1 MLHHVDHPHGAIGPQ
16 SFGLSFAAATALN
29 AALVVAQLV
38 YGDTF
43 LSQVCD
49 ELSHRFAIAHTT
61 IQIELGERVCRLA
74 PEHLV

>member
-1 MLHHVDHPHGAIGPQ
+1 MLHHIDHPHGAIGRQ
-16 SFGLSFAAATALN
+16 SFGLSLAAATALN
-29 AALVVAQLV
+29 AALVAAQLV

-49 ELSHRFAIAHTT
+49 ELSRFAIAHTT